1 MGTDRLRLL
10 RRMSDE
16 TSVCWIPIRYKTS
29 SDVRQYLL
37 RSVAM
42 RADRL
47 RLRLPRRMSDET
59 STCWIPIRHK
69 TSSDGEVRVCPS
81 FDSDRQLIGAILTFS
96 HATEQYESIKILSRT
111 ITRVFDTVRTL
122 LHVEVSQ
129 PVWTLQL
136 RGPSCDNTG

>member
-59 STCWIPIRHK
+59 SACWIPIRHK
-69 TSSDGEVRVCPS
+69 TSFDGEVRFCLS
-81 FDSDRQLIGAILTFS
+81 FDSVRSGQLLWQQTDFDFPGGCLMKLA
-96 HATEQYESIKILSRT
+96 HAGSLSDTRHRPMVKSESVRRS
-111 ITRVFDTVRTL
+111 TVTD
-122 LHVEVSQ
+122 S
-129 PVWTLQL
+129 
-136 RGPSCDNTG
+136 